1 MFKNI
6 YEISE
11 QLVLDI
17 REPSICLLS
26 KNLMV
31 FASVSNVQPLT
42 NMRCYKMKQTLGYCS
57 SLSVFLP
64 SFHTDMFLSE

>member
-1 MFKNI
+1 MREN
-6 YEISE
+6 EINE

-26 KNLMV
+26 KSLMV
-31 FASVSNVQPLT
+31 FASASNVQPLT
-42 NMRCYKMKQTLGYCS
+42 NMRCYKMKQTLDYCS

-64 SFHTDMFLSE
+64 FFHTDLFLSD